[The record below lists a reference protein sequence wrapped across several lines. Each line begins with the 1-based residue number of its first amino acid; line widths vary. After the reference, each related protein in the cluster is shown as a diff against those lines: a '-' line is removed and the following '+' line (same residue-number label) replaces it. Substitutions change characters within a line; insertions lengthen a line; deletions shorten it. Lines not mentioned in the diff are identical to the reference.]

1 MLWLCIL
8 LPRFALEAT
17 AGGAEASDADDGA
30 HPASGHA
37 RTSRGVQAALE
48 TLALWALQWSS
59 QVSCRNDS
67 DDAQCIAAAQ
77 GAALWLEIGA
87 GRALFGDPSRLRARL
102 AGELKSL
109 GYSFRLGIAPT
120 PQGATVLARAGLGT
134 IAATQA
140 LLRRQLDPL
149 PLALLSLPDEALAAL
164 HGIGLQRIGELLP
177 LPAAAIAQRFG
188 PAASLYLQR
197 LRGAA
202 HEPQR
207 HVRAPA
213 RFASRCEFS
222 GAVTD
227 TTALLFPLQR
237 LLAGLQGYLRSLD
250 RAVQRYTLCLEHHR
264 SHAPRLTRLVIGLAR
279 PGRDAA
285 QLLALARERLAA
297 TELAAPVLG
306 LAIEADELLQ
316 PLVLQ
321 GDLFSHAAQHSEQ
334 LQHSIDRLIARL
346 GEAAVQ
352 SLDSV
357 ADHRPE
363 RAWRRGV
370 AQIAASAAL
379 PGAPPAHAHASP
391 TPSRPCWLLP
401 QPREIDTPRELLAGP
416 ERIESG
422 WWDGAD
428 IARDYYLARGEQG
441 AQLWVFRD
449 LRSGAWCLHGLW
461 A

>member
-8 LPRFALEAT
+8 LPRFALEAP
-17 AGGAEASDADDGA
+17 AGGAGVAD
-30 HPASGHA
+30 
-37 RTSRGVQAALE
+37 SRNAQAALE

-59 QVSCRNDS
+59 QVSYRS
-67 DDAQCIAAAQ
+67 ASEDARHIAVAQGAAQ

-87 GRALFGDPSRLRARL
+87 SRALFGDHSLLRARL
-102 AGELKSL
+102 ACELKAL
-109 GYSFRLGIAPT
+109 GYSFRLGIAST
-120 PQGATVLARAGLGT
+120 PQGATILARAGLDT
-134 IAATQA
+134 VAATPAQ
-140 LLRRQLDPL
+140 LRQQLEPL
-149 PLALLSLPDEALAAL
+149 PLALLSMPDEQLTAL
-164 HGIGLQRIGELLP
+164 HAVGLRRIGELLA

-197 LRGAA
+197 LRGAV

-207 HVRAPA
+207 NVRAPA

-222 GAVTD
+222 GAITD
-227 TTALLFPLQR
+227 ATALLFPLQR

-264 SHAPRLTRLVIGLAR
+264 GNATRLTIGSAR
-279 PGRDAA
+279 PGRDAV
-285 QLLALARERLAA
+285 QLLALARERLA
-297 TELAAPVLG
+297 TTVLTAPVLG
-306 LAIEADELLQ
+306 LALEADELLQ

-321 GDLFSHAAQHSEQ
+321 GDMFSHATQQAEQ
-334 LQHSIDRLIARL
+334 LQHSLDRLTARL
-346 GEAAVQ
+346 GPAAVQ
-352 SLDSV
+352 SLDSA

-363 RAWRRGV
+363 RAWQLQA
-370 AQIAASAAL
+370 AQLAAQPAARSAAR
-379 PGAPPAHAHASP
+379 PAAQAPD
-391 TPSRPCWLLP
+391 RPCWLLP
-401 QPREIDTPRELLAGP
+401 QPRRIDAPRELLAGP

-428 IARDYYLARGEQG
+428 VARDYYLARGEHG

-449 LRSGAWCLHGLW
+449 LRSGEWCLHGLW

>member
-8 LPRFALEAT
+8 LPRFALEA
-17 AGGAEASDADDGA
+17 APGG
-30 HPASGHA
+30 
-37 RTSRGVQAALE
+37 ALE

-59 QVSCRNDS
+59 QVSDRSAS
-67 DDAQCIAAAQ
+67 DDARHIAAAQ

-87 GRALFGDPSRLRARL
+87 GRALFGDHRLLRARL
-102 AGELKSL
+102 AAELKPL
-109 GYSFRLGIAPT
+109 GYSFRLGIAST
-120 PQGATVLARAGLGT
+120 PQGATILARAGLDT

-140 LLRRQLDPL
+140 QLRQQLEPL
-149 PLALLSLPDEALAAL
+149 PLALLSLPDEQLAAL
-164 HGIGLQRIGELLP
+164 HDVGLRRIGELLS

-188 PAASLYLQR
+188 PAASLYLER

-207 HVRAPA
+207 NVQAPA

-222 GAVTD
+222 DAVTD

-264 SHAPRLTRLVIGLAR
+264 GSATRLTIGLAR
-279 PGRDAA
+279 PGRDAV
-285 QLLALARERLAA
+285 QLLALARERLATTA
-297 TELAAPVLG
+297 LAAPVLG
-306 LAIEADELLQ
+306 IAVEADELLQ

-321 GDLFSHAAQHSEQ
+321 GDMFSHAAQQAEQ
-334 LQHSIDRLIARL
+334 LQHSLDRLTARL
-346 GEAAVQ
+346 GPAAVQ
-352 SLDSV
+352 SLDSA

-363 RAWRRGV
+363 RAWRPGIVRIV
-370 AQIAASAAL
+370 A
-379 PGAPPAHAHASP
+379 PAPRAHASP
-391 TPSRPCWLLP
+391 APDRPCWLLP
-401 QPREIDTPRELLAGP
+401 QPRHIDTPRELLAGP

-428 IARDYYLARGEQG
+428 VARDYYLARGEHG

-449 LRSGAWCLHGLW
+449 LRSGAWCVHGIW

>member
-17 AGGAEASDADDGA
+17 AGGAGAADAGDAAPAPPGGA
-30 HPASGHA
+30 RAA
-37 RTSRGVQAALE
+37 RGAQAALE
-48 TLALWALQWSS
+48 ALALWALQWSS
-59 QVSCRNDS
+59 QVSHRS
-67 DDAQCIAAAQ
+67 GSEDAQRIAAAQ

-87 GRALFGDPSRLRARL
+87 GRALFGDERRLRTRI

-120 PQGATVLARAGLGT
+120 PQGATILARAGLDT

-140 LLRRQLDPL
+140 QLRQQLEPL

-164 HGIGLQRIGELLP
+164 HGIGLRSIGEWLS

-188 PAASLYLQR
+188 PAASLYRER

-202 HEPQR
+202 REPLR

-213 RFASRCEFS
+213 RFASRCEFP
-222 GAVTD
+222 GAITD

-237 LLAGLQGYLRSLD
+237 LLAGLEGYLRSLD

-264 SHAPRLTRLVIGLAR
+264 SHAPRLTRLAIGLAR

-297 TELAAPVLG
+297 TVLAAPVLG
-306 LAIEADELLQ
+306 MAVEADELLQ

-321 GDLFSHAAQHSEQ
+321 GDLFSHAAQHGEQ
-334 LQHSIDRLIARL
+334 LQHALDRLVARL
-346 GEAAVQ
+346 GAAAVQ

-357 ADHRPE
+357 DDHRPE
-363 RAWRRGV
+363 RAWR
-370 AQIAASAAL
+370 
-379 PGAPPAHAHASP
+379 PGAARLAVPAARARAP
-391 TPSRPCWLLP
+391 AAPDRPCWLLP
-401 QPREIDTPRELLAGP
+401 QPRRIDAPRELLAGP

-428 IARDYYLARGEQG
+428 VARDYYLARGEHG
-441 AQLWVFRD
+441 AQLWVFHD
-449 LRSGAWCLHGLW
+449 LRSGEWCLHGLW

>member
-8 LPRFALEAT
+8 LPRFALEAA
-17 AGGAEASDADDGA
+17 AGGAGAAD
-30 HPASGHA
+30 S
-37 RTSRGVQAALE
+37 RTAQAALK

-59 QVSCRNDS
+59 QVSYRS
-67 DDAQCIAAAQ
+67 ASEDAQRIAAAQ
-77 GAALWLEIGA
+77 GAAQGTARGAALWLEIGA
-87 GRALFGDPSRLRARL
+87 SRALFGDHSLLRARL
-102 AGELKSL
+102 ACELKAL
-109 GYSFRLGIAPT
+109 GYSFRLGIAST
-120 PQGATVLARAGLGT
+120 PQGATILARASLDA
-134 IAATQA
+134 IAATPAQ
-140 LLRRQLDPL
+140 LRQQLEPL
-149 PLALLSLPDEALAAL
+149 PLALLSLPDEQLAAL
-164 HGIGLQRIGELLP
+164 HAVGLRRIGELLA

-188 PAASLYLQR
+188 PAASLYLER

-207 HVRAPA
+207 NVQAPA

-237 LLAGLQGYLRSLD
+237 LLAALQGYLRSLD

-264 SHAPRLTRLVIGLAR
+264 GNATRLTIGSAR

-285 QLLALARERLAA
+285 QLLALARERLA
-297 TELAAPVLG
+297 TTVLAAPVLG
-306 LAIEADELLQ
+306 LALEADELLQ

-321 GDLFSHAAQHSEQ
+321 GDMFSHAVQQAEQ
-334 LQHSIDRLIARL
+334 LQHSLDRLTARL
-346 GEAAVQ
+346 GHAAVQ
-352 SLDSV
+352 SLDNA

-363 RAWRRGV
+363 RAWQLQA
-370 AQIAASAAL
+370 AQLAAQPAAQSAARSAARL
-379 PGAPPAHAHASP
+379 AAQAPD
-391 TPSRPCWLLP
+391 RPCWLLP
-401 QPREIDTPRELLAGP
+401 QPRRIDMPRELLAGP

-428 IARDYYLARGEQG
+428 VARDYYLARGEHG

-449 LRSGAWCLHGLW
+449 LRSGEWCLHGLW